1 MRVFS
6 IGTAPNVAGGSAGA
20 TVTINVSKL
29 SGDGVTPGLP
39 ANYYVHMTPNQPKRV
54 RLDIKQDQHRLHDHA
69 DSPEHLPDHR
79 GHGRL
84 YRRRWRHADRLII

>member
-1 MRVFS
+1 MRVFT

-39 ANYYVHMTPNQPKRV
+39 ANYYVHMTPNQPNAFATVSNKTTTGFTITLSPLSTYTIV
-54 RLDIKQDQHRLHDHA
+54 AGTVDFIVA
-69 DSPEHLPDHR
+69 DSGSPI
-79 GHGRL
+79 G
-84 YRRRWRHADRLII
+84 